1 MLGAMEQTL
10 IMKKFVLLNNFTIF
24 VEMKRVDDL
33 ESRLNG
39 KGDMGKTKWRKMK
52 WEVDKMGINLTPDW
66 RQTKMG

>member
-1 MLGAMEQTL
+1 M
-10 IMKKFVLLNNFTIF
+10 
-24 VEMKRVDDL
+24 

-39 KGDMGKTKWRKMK
+39 KDDMGKTKWRKMK